1 LYNKFSF
8 NRDIIFYKFNF
19 WDQLK
24 SAISSYWNNGTSIGG
39 ILEDGFNACGH
50 GIFYTKD
57 FLQCFIKY
65 TTLNRDTM
73 IVLQKLQKIV
83 NDDGLIQMDLFKQI
97 IHIAAQN
104 KILYQTVAENTLLK
118 SQVLVLQTT

>member
-1 LYNKFSF
+1 
-8 NRDIIFYKFNF
+8 
-19 WDQLK
+19 
-24 SAISSYWNNGTSIGG
+24 
-39 ILEDGFNACGH
+39 
-50 GIFYTKD
+50 
-57 FLQCFIKY
+57 
-65 TTLNRDTM
+65 M